1 VQNLSR
7 PALRLRVLYVFVTAA
22 LCALAFGG
30 PANADGGTGTAPARA
45 VPLARALP
53 RTFSSYD
60 ALIATATAVANDQ
73 ATLYAQLVATQ
84 NEHDLA
90 SSLLASVAD
99 PRVRGGLVRSETDVS
114 DEATVAALRSE
125 VAVTSATQ
133 AQLLA
138 SGATAAAP
146 STTWTLPLAGETSQ
160 PFGPTSFGMEPA
172 RLYGGTYFAHFH
184 DGVDILAAAG
194 TPIVAPARGRV
205 VFVGQ
210 MMDGAEVVVL
220 AHDNGLV
227 SLYAHLQMGPL
238 APTIKSGDIV
248 QAGDRIGAVGL
259 TGMTTGY
266 HLHWAVYQGGV
277 PVDPMGTLRVPAPPI
292 TPPAPPI
299 TPAAPTVTPPAAPI
313 TPPARV
319 TPATPTSPI
328 PMGVPATWDALR
340 RLLGG

>member
-1 VQNLSR
+1 MTIHHT
-7 PALRLRVLYVFVTAA
+7 RLRVLYVFVTAA
-22 LCALAFGG
+22 LCVLAFGG
-30 PANADGGTGTAPARA
+30 PANADGGTTPPARA
-45 VPLARALP
+45 VPVARALP
-53 RTFSSYD
+53 RTFPSYD
-60 ALIATATAVANDQ
+60 ALLATARAVANDQ
-73 ATLYAQLVATQ
+73 LALYTDLAATQ
-84 NEHDLA
+84 TEHDLA

-99 PRVRGGLVRSETDVS
+99 PRVRGGLVRTESNVS
-114 DEATVAALRSE
+114 DEATIAALRSE
-125 VAVTSATQ
+125 VAATSAAQ
-133 AQLLA
+133 ADLLA
-138 SGATAAAP
+138 NGASASAP
-146 STTWTLPLAGETSQ
+146 SITWTLPLAGEVSQ

-172 RLYGGTYFAHFH
+172 RLYQGTYYANFH

-238 APTIKSGDIV
+238 APTIKAGDIV

-266 HLHWAVYQGGV
+266 HLHWSVYQSGI
-277 PVDPMGTLRVPAPPI
+277 PIDPMGTLVAPAAPVTPQAPPVATPEAPVTPVAPAPPA
-292 TPPAPPI
+292 TAPAPRV
-299 TPAAPTVTPPAAPI
+299 APTVAN
-313 TPPARV
+313 
-319 TPATPTSPI
+319 
-328 PMGVPATWDALR
+328 PMGVPATSDALR

>member
-1 VQNLSR
+1 MTIHHT
-7 PALRLRVLYVFVTAA
+7 RLRVLYVFVTAA
-22 LCALAFGG
+22 LCVLAWAA
-30 PANADGGTGTAPARA
+30 PASADGGTTPPARA
-45 VPLARALP
+45 VPVARALP
-53 RTFSSYD
+53 RTFVSYD
-60 ALIATATAVANDQ
+60 ALLATAGAAANDQ
-73 ATLYAQLVATQ
+73 VALYADLVATQ

-90 SSLLASVAD
+90 STLLASVAD
-99 PRVRGGLVRSETDVS
+99 PRVRGGLVRTETNVS

-125 VAVTSATQ
+125 VAATSAAQ

-138 SGATAAAP
+138 NGASPAAP
-146 STTWTLPLAGETSQ
+146 SITWTLPLAGEISQ
-160 PFGPTSFGMEPA
+160 PFGPTTFGMEPP
-172 RLYGGTYFAHFH
+172 RVYGGIAYAHFH

-220 AHDNGLV
+220 AHDDGLV

-238 APTIKSGDIV
+238 APTIKAGDIV

-266 HLHWAVYQGGV
+266 HLHWAVYRGGQ
-277 PVDPMGTLRVPAPPI
+277 PIDPMGTLLV
-292 TPPAPPI
+292 PPAPVAPVAPPATPVAPSAPA
-299 TPAAPTVTPPAAPI
+299 TPAAPRA
-313 TPPARV
+313 
-319 TPATPTSPI
+319 TPAGPLPI
-328 PMGVPATWDALR
+328 GVPTTSDALR